1 MVLTDLLGMEVH
13 RQVEDGTG
21 TEHMGKTQWL
31 RRALL
36 DQGFWSEGRKL
47 WAAGGGENHNYGTGD
62 SQHHVKK

>member
-36 DQGFWSEGRKL
+36 DQGFWNEGRKL
-47 WAAGGGENHNYGTGD
+47 WAEHKRLEMGIIKYE
-62 SQHHVKK
+62 